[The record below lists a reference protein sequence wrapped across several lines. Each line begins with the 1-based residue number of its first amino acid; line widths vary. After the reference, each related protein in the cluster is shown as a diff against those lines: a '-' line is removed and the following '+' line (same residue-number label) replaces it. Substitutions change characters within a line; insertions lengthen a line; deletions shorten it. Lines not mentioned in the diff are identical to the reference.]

1 VPPPRHAMR
10 RLLIP
15 LALLAALAAPL
26 LLLGEWLTRAVP
38 AVAPSPPRRLDAE
51 PVRIAYAGGE
61 LGGWFVAG
69 RPDMGGVLLLHGIR
83 SSRRQMIGRAG
94 FLRRAGYASLLVDL
108 PAHGESSGAR
118 IGLGATEAPAV
129 AAALA
134 HLRDRLPGAP
144 LAVIGVSL
152 GAAAFV
158 LADLQPRPAAVVL
171 ESMYPTLHDAVAN
184 RLELRLG
191 DAGRVLAAP
200 LLWQLPLR
208 LGVAASAL
216 EPVRHLPALATP
228 VAIAAGTRDRH
239 TTWAETRRLYAAARM
254 PKELWSF
261 PGIAHED
268 LHRHAPALYEARVLA
283 FLGRHL
289 APPRDSLP

>member
-1 VPPPRHAMR
+1 MR
-10 RLLIP
+10 RFLIA
-15 LALLAALAAPL
+15 LSLLAALAAPA
-26 LLLGEWLTRAVP
+26 LLLGEWLTRPVP
-38 AVAPSPPRRLDAE
+38 ATAPRPPRTLGAE

-69 RPDMGGVLLLHGIR
+69 RPDVGGVLLLHGIR
-83 SSRRQMIGRAG
+83 SSRRQMLGRAE
-94 FLRRAGYASLLVDL
+94 FLQRAGYASLLVDL
-108 PAHGESSGAR
+108 PAHGESSGTR

-158 LADLQPRPAAVVL
+158 LADLQPRPAAAVL
-171 ESMYPTLHDAVAN
+171 ESMYPTLQEAVAN
-184 RLELRLG
+184 RLALRLG
-191 DAGRVLAAP
+191 DVGRVLAAP

-208 LGVAASAL
+208 TGVAASAL
-216 EPVRHLPALATP
+216 EPVRHLPELATP
-228 VAIAAGTRDRH
+228 VAIAAGTEDRH
-239 TTWAETRRLYAAARM
+239 TTWTETRRLYAAARA
-254 PKELWSF
+254 PKELWPF

-268 LHRHAPALYEARVLA
+268 LHRRAPAVYEARVLA
-283 FLGRHL
+283 FLARHL
-289 APPRDSLP
+289 APPRNSQP

>member
-1 VPPPRHAMR
+1 MR

-15 LALLAALAAPL
+15 FALLAALAAPP

-38 AVAPSPPRRLDAE
+38 AAAPAPPRTLGAV
-51 PVRIAYAGGE
+51 PVRIVYAGGE

-69 RPDMGGVLLLHGIR
+69 RPGMGGVLLLHGIR
-83 SSRRQMIGRAG
+83 ASRRQMIGRAG

-171 ESMYPTLHDAVAN
+171 ESMYPTLQEAVAN
-184 RLELRLG
+184 RLALRLG
-191 DAGRVLAAP
+191 DVGRVLAAP

-208 LGVAASAL
+208 TGVAASAL
-216 EPVRHLPALATP
+216 EPVRHLPRLETP

-254 PKELWSF
+254 PKELWPF
-261 PGIAHED
+261 PGVAHED
-268 LHRHAPALYEARVLA
+268 LHRSAPSVYEARVLA

-289 APPRDSLP
+289 APSLNSLP